1 MSVDRWLRAA
11 VTNLLTCLTSAIGWA
26 LVAPWAALM
35 PRRRDFLSVIGRDEG
50 KFVDN
55 AKYFYLQAAP
65 LLAGSVRMAFI
76 TERQDVADMLAD
88 APYET
93 MVYPSTRAVW
103 FLLRSGTVVVDS
115 IEWPRRLRRFLVVGA
130 KLVQLWH
137 GVGFKR
143 IELDKWKN
151 EVSASDVLSSPRTL
165 AMRKAVHSFTGRL
178 VRYDAVNTTSTFYRD
193 DVFARAFLS
202 RHFLVAGY
210 PRNTF
215 GKLDDMASM
224 LAWRNVDAS
233 VVKLLPQWLDAK
245 RRIVLIA
252 PTFRD
257 SRATP
262 MGLAPN
268 VVSLLDD
275 YCETHGVELVFK
287 FHPFERQAD
296 QVRGRHLHLC
306 SPDSDLYP
314 LMPASSALVTD
325 YSSIYMDYLLLDKP
339 VLFLVPDVDQYIR
352 EDRQLQFDFD
362 DMTPGPKLNSWQELV
377 NELSRQWDHDD
388 YLQARAELRRKAFD
402 DLPQHDA
409 VPKLINFMR
418 SQSWL
423 PPVSQQ
429 MITP

>member
-1 MSVDRWLRAA
+1 MSGDRWPRAVA
-11 VTNLLTCLTSAIGWA
+11 SHLWTFLISALGWILIA
-26 LVAPWAALM
+26 SWASLM
-35 PRRRDFLSVIGRDEG
+35 PRRRDLMSVIGRDEG
-50 KFVDN
+50 KYVDN

-65 LLAGSVRMAFI
+65 LLAPSVRTVFI
-76 TERQDVADMLAD
+76 TERQNVADMLLGT
-88 APYET
+88 PYEA
-93 MVYPSTRAVW
+93 MVYPSARAVW

-115 IEWPRRLRRFLVVGA
+115 IEWPRRLRRFWVVRA

-143 IELDKWKN
+143 IELDKWQN
-151 EVSASDVLSSPRTL
+151 EVSANGALSSPCVL
-165 AMRKAVHSFTGRL
+165 AMRKAMHKFTGRL
-178 VRYDAVNTTSTFYRD
+178 VRYDVVNTTSTFYRD
-193 DVFARAFLS
+193 NVFTHAFLS

-215 GKLDDMASM
+215 GKLDDMANM

-233 VVKLLPQWLDAK
+233 IVKLLPQWLEAK
-245 RRIVLIA
+245 RRIVLVA

-262 MGLAPN
+262 MGLVPDI
-268 VVSLLDD
+268 VSLLDD

-314 LMPASSALVTD
+314 LMPVSSALVTD

-362 DMTPGPKLNSWQELV
+362 DMTPGPKLSSWHELT
-377 NELSRQWDHDD
+377 NELSHQWDHDD
-388 YLQARAELRRKAFD
+388 YLQARAELKRKAFD

-423 PPVSQQ
+423 PGARS
-429 MITP
+429 